1 MDAEQTAPNQG
12 APGDAPGAVATEEA
26 GPTPAPAGSAVR
38 DEGAS
43 HERPGGGSG
52 SSNDAFSRRP
62 ELYVGAAFAGGFAV
76 AQILKRLGA

>member
-12 APGDAPGAVATEEA
+12 APGDAPVGVATEGA
-26 GPTPAPAGSAVR
+26 GPTPAPGGSPVSN
-38 DEGAS
+38 EGAS
-43 HERPGGGSG
+43 QERPGGGPG

-76 AQILKRLGA
+76 AQILKRLGP